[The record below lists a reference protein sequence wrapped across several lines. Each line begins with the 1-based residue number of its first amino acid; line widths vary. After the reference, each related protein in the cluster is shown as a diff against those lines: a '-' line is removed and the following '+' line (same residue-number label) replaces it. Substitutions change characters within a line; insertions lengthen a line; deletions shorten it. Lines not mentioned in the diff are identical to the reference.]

1 LQWNVIIGFLTENT
15 KNENL
20 ITFNYVLN
28 LKHNIMKKIC
38 TLLLAF
44 AFAQISF
51 AQAYDGTVDYLKKSQ
66 AAVIAE
72 FKYPQET
79 VEKTLKNKLELLGLK
94 VKSTKGFLVVY
105 NAVISNVSANQMEY
119 AFQVDRKSKRE
130 KETTVISMVMNVN
143 DVNATT
149 DNSEKAKAF
158 LNELAPA
165 IDALNVDNMVAD
177 QTAVVEKAQKKNKN
191 LQDDIASLEKKIRNY
206 QDDLAK
212 TKREQD
218 EQTKEVARQQEI
230 LNTIKAKK
238 K

>member
-1 LQWNVIIGFLTENT
+1 
-15 KNENL
+15 
-20 ITFNYVLN
+20 
-28 LKHNIMKKIC
+28 MKKIC
-38 TLLLAF
+38 TLLVAIII
-44 AFAQISF
+44 AQFSF

-66 AAVIAE
+66 AAVMVE
-72 FKYPQET
+72 YKYPQET
-79 VEKTLKNKLELLGLK
+79 VEKSLKDKLERLGLK
-94 VKSTKGFLVVY
+94 VKSTKGFLVAY
-105 NAVISNVSANQMEY
+105 NAVISSVSANQMEY
-119 AFQVDRKSKRE
+119 AFQIDRKSKRE

-143 DVNATT
+143 DVNATA

-158 LNELAPA
+158 LNELAAP

-177 QTAVVEKAQKKNKN
+177 QTVVLEKAQKKNKN
-191 LQDDIASLEKKIRNY
+191 LQDDIANLEKKIRNL